1 MLFIYLKNIK
11 KNKNK
16 KIKNIKYHVVLGI
29 LVTQPGVKPAP
40 PEVEARSLHCWTT
53 EEFPICDILSA

>member
-11 KNKNK
+11 
-16 KIKNIKYHVVLGI
+16 YYVALGI

-40 PEVEARSLHCWTT
+40 PAVEARSLNCWTT
-53 EEFPICDILSA
+53 EEFPICDILNA